1 MTIDPITGIDLSG
14 LDPIDPSLLEDDGKV
29 QIPAGRTT
37 LENPYDAMYG
47 RHNALRR
54 HNSMAQAGI
63 DPLATTTSEQRGPGF
78 LSRIKNFFSNLFSFG
93 SRDNSRLAGNKEIF
107 KGVTAKDLKNAGFS
121 KEKISSIQTA
131 IAKKKN
137 NNPNLARHIGRYA
150 EYNLTFTPQEL
161 GLSNEEAIRLN
172 TVIQNGQGRV

>member
-1 MTIDPITGIDLSG
+1 MTIDPITGIDSRE
-14 LDPIDPSLLEDDGKV
+14 LDPINPSLLEDDGKV

-37 LENPYDAMYG
+37 WENPYDKKYG
-47 RHNALRR
+47 RYDTLRR
-54 HNSMAQAGI
+54 YNSMAQAGI

-93 SRDNSRLAGNKEIF
+93 SRDNSRLAGNKEII
-107 KGVTAKDLKNAGFS
+107 KGVTAEDLKKAGFKEEQILKIETAI
-121 KEKISSIQTA
+121 KEKSNALRTLGQNGI
-131 IAKKKN
+131 
-137 NNPNLARHIGRYA
+137 HM
-150 EYNLTFTPQEL
+150 TFRPQEL

>member
-1 MTIDPITGIDLSG
+1 MVREFDPKTAEEIPEYLISG
-14 LDPIDPSLLEDDGKV
+14 FADEG

-37 LENPYDAMYG
+37 WENPYDVKYG
-47 RHNALRR
+47 RYDTLRR
-54 HNSMAQAGI
+54 YNSMAQAGI

-93 SRDNSRLAGNKEIF
+93 SRDNSRLADNKEII
-107 KGVTAKDLKNAGFS
+107 KGVTAEDLKKAGFKEEQILKIETAI
-121 KEKISSIQTA
+121 KEKSNALRTLGQNGI
-131 IAKKKN
+131 
-137 NNPNLARHIGRYA
+137 HM
-150 EYNLTFTPQEL
+150 TFRPQEL